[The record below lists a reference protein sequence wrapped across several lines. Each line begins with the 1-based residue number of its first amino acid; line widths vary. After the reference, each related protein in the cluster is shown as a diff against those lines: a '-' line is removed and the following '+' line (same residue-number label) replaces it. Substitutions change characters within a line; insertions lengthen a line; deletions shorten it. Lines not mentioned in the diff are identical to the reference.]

1 MQVTETLA
9 EGLKRAYTV
18 VIPGTEVES
27 RRAARFAD
35 LGKTVR
41 LPGFRPGKVPLP
53 VLRQRY
59 GSAVTAE
66 VIEQTVSDST
76 RQVLSDRGL
85 RPALQ
90 PKIDLIDAEAVQERA
105 FPAHDLAFKVE
116 LEVLP
121 EIALPDFAAV
131 ALTRLKA
138 EVTDEAVAKALGNLA
153 DRNRTLVD
161 LTPEELGE
169 RGAAKGEVLKLD
181 YAGRVEG
188 TAFPGGTASDAD
200 VEVGGSGFIE
210 GFSEQLE
217 GLRPG
222 ETRTITVRFPEP
234 YGAADLAGKE
244 AQFEITAKAIRR
256 SDVPAID
263 DELAKRLSFDT
274 LDELKDLIRT
284 QLQREYDQ
292 LGRMRLKRELLD
304 RLNELAVFPAPEGLV
319 EAEFS
324 QIWARLDADRQ
335 AGRLDAE
342 DQTKDE
348 ATLRSEYRAI
358 ADRRVRLGLLLA
370 ETGRTHNIIVAPE
383 EMTRAVRAEA
393 SRYPGQEAQVFEF
406 FRKNPQAAETL
417 RGPLFEDKVIDF
429 VLELAQ
435 ITDRPVAPEAL
446 AEDAEGAAS
455 DGGTSADAAA
465 QAPTANAAPAA
476 DASAPAGPATEAPAT
491 EARATDTPP
500 AG

>member
-18 VIPGTEVES
+18 VVPGTEVES

-59 GSAVTAE
+59 GTAVTAE

-76 RQVLSDRGL
+76 RQVLTERGL

-90 PKIDLIDAEAVQERA
+90 PQIDLVDAESVQTRA
-105 FPAHDLAFKVE
+105 FPDHDLTFTVA

-121 EIALPDFAAV
+121 EIALPDFAAI

-138 EVTDEAVAKALGNLA
+138 DVTDEAVAKALANLA
-153 DRNRTLVD
+153 ERNRTLVD
-161 LTPEELGE
+161 LTPEELGD
-169 RGAAKGEVLKLD
+169 RGAAKGEVVKLD
-181 YAGRVEG
+181 YTGRIDG
-188 TAFPGGTASDAD
+188 TAFPGGTATDAD
-200 VEVGGSGFIE
+200 VEVGGAGFIE
-210 GFSEQLE
+210 GFAEQIE

-222 ETRTITVRFPEP
+222 ETRTITVRFPDP
-234 YGAADLAGKE
+234 YGAPELAGKE
-244 AQFEITAKAIRR
+244 AQFELTAKAIRR
-256 SDVPAID
+256 SDVPAVD
-263 DELAKRLSFDT
+263 DDLAKRLSFDT

-304 RLNELAVFPAPEGLV
+304 QLNDLAVFPAPEGLV
-319 EAEFS
+319 EAEFG

-335 AGRLDAE
+335 AGRLDTE
-342 DQTKDE
+342 DQAKDE
-348 ATLRSEYRAI
+348 ETLRREYRAI

-370 ETGRTHNIIVAPE
+370 EAGRTHNITVAAD

-393 SRYPGQEAQVFEF
+393 GRYPGQEAQVFEF

-446 AEDAEGAAS
+446 AEEP
-455 DGGTSADAAA
+455 DAAA
-465 QAPTANAAPAA
+465 TATPAAPEATAAADTPPAA
-476 DASAPAGPATEAPAT
+476 DAASG
-491 EARATDTPP
+491 D
-500 AG
+500 